1 MSAYLEQDRESIAQR
16 RARLA
21 ADIARQR
28 SEFAVAYRNL
38 HKPIEM
44 GESGLRVLGFMRQN
58 AWIFNAVS
66 TSISTVTFLFGVK
79 EMVTGKSAAKAAA
92 AKERKALER
101 EAERKKSRSLVDHAL
116 HWGGHGWR
124 VYKIYNRVKKYLP
137 RGEHIENR
145 SGPEALG
152 GQARHRHSHRFPRPD

>member
-1 MSAYLEQDRESIAQR
+1 MSARPDESMDQR

-28 SEFAVAYRNL
+28 GDLTTAYRNL

-58 AWIFNAVS
+58 AWMFSAVS
-66 TSISTVTFLFGVK
+66 SSISAVTFLFGVRD
-79 EMVTGKSAAKAAA
+79 MISGKSSKAAI
-92 AKERKALER
+92 AKERKAVER
-101 EAERKKSRSLVDHAL
+101 DLERKKSKSLVDHAL

-137 RGEHIENR
+137 H
-145 SGPEALG
+145 
-152 GQARHRHSHRFPRPD
+152 

>member
-1 MSAYLEQDRESIAQR
+1 MSEYLEQGRESIDQR
-16 RARLA
+16 RARLT

-28 SEFAVAYRNL
+28 GDLGTAYRNL

-58 AWIFNAVS
+58 AWMFNAVS
-66 TSISTVTFLFGVK
+66 TSITAVTFLFGVRD
-79 EMVTGKSAAKAAA
+79 MISGKSAAKAAA
-92 AKERKALER
+92 TKERKAVERDLER
-101 EAERKKSRSLVDHAL
+101 KRSKSLVDHAL

-137 RGEHIENR
+137 H
-145 SGPEALG
+145 
-152 GQARHRHSHRFPRPD
+152 